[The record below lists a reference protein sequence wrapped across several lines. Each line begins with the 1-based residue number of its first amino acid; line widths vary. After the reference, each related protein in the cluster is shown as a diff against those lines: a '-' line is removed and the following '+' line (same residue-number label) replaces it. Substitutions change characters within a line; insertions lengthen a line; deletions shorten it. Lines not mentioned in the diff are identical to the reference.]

1 MTRRA
6 YGLRAWLLQRVT
18 AVYVAGFTL
27 YVAFHFLLAP
37 PASYAAWHEWMAKPG
52 TRVAWAMF
60 VVTLLLHVWVGM
72 RDVFMDYV
80 HPTALRLVALT
91 VLGLVL
97 WAYGFW
103 ALGILLS
110 VGVS

>member
-6 YGLRAWLLQRVT
+6 YGLRAWLLQRIT

-27 YVAFHFLLAP
+27 FLAFHFLTTP
-37 PASYAAWHEWMAKPG
+37 PVSYAEWREWMARPEIG
-52 TRVAWAMF
+52 AAFAVFVAS
-60 VVTLLLHVWVGM
+60 LLIHVWVGM

-80 HPTALRLVALT
+80 HPAGARIVALS
-91 VLGLVL
+91 VLGFTLAAL
-97 WAYGFW
+97 GFW

-110 VGVS
+110 VRIA